1 MFSYCSTST
10 PNFSSSSFLLPRIQ
24 HKPSLSS
31 SYLKNPKASSII
43 CLSIGIENLA
53 EITQNKVLVAA
64 TVSAAIGQLSKPF
77 ATSLIYGD
85 NVDFRKVFRAGG
97 FPSTHSSSVV
107 AAATSLG
114 LERGVSDSLFGMTVI
129 YAALVMYDAQA
140 VRREVGNHA
149 KVLNKIIVCN
159 KESKVDSNVATSIFT
174 KSEALAS
181 LTPSSEKAN
190 TRTLNSANPP
200 MYTSENRSSAVQ
212 SSLTIDSD
220 PLLKEICNSTLVPLE
235 ESIGHTLTEVIAGG
249 LLGFVVTLAV
259 YNVM

>member
-53 EITQNKVLVAA
+53 EITQNKLLFLLQLVSFQNPSLLLLYMAIMSIFARFFVL
-64 TVSAAIGQLSKPF
+64 
-77 ATSLIYGD
+77 
-85 NVDFRKVFRAGG
+85 GG
-97 FPSTHSSSVV
+97 FLLLILLVV